1 MRAVVQRV
9 SSAGVSVDNH
19 TIGEIGQGVVVF
31 LGVARGDTERDADYL
46 SDKIVNLRIF
56 EDSAGKMN
64 LSILDI
70 SGEMLVVSQFTLLAD
85 CRKGRRPS
93 FIDAAGFEE
102 ADELYEYFV
111 KRARRQI
118 KKVATGQFRTM
129 MNVTLVNNGPV
140 TMILESIKKQA
151 MVMHEQGE

>member
-1 MRAVVQRV
+1 VRAVVQRV
-9 SSAGVSVDNH
+9 SSAGVSVDNQRV
-19 TIGEIGQGVVVF
+19 GAIGQGVVVF

-56 EDSAGKMN
+56 KDSNGKMN
-64 LSILDI
+64 LSLLDI

-102 ADELYEYFV
+102 ADGLYEYFV
-111 KRARRQI
+111 KRARRHI
-118 KKVATGQFRTM
+118 KKVATGRFRAM
-129 MNVTLVNNGPV
+129 MEVALVNSGPV
-140 TMILESIKKQA
+140 TMILESTKKTGGDYE
-151 MVMHEQGE
+151 HKG

>member
-19 TIGEIGQGVVVF
+19 MIGEIGQGVVVF
-31 LGVARGDTERDADYL
+31 LGVAQGDTERDADYL
-46 SDKIVNLRIF
+46 SDKIINLRIF
-56 EDSAGKMN
+56 EDSKGKMN
-64 LSILDI
+64 LSLLDM

-93 FIDAAGFEE
+93 FIAAAGFEQ

-111 KRARRQI
+111 ERAQRHI
-118 KKVATGQFRTM
+118 KKVATGQFRAM
-129 MNVTLVNNGPV
+129 MKVTLVNNGPV
-140 TMILESIKKQA
+140 TMILESAKKTGNGD
-151 MVMHEQGE
+151 V

>member
-1 MRAVVQRV
+1 MRAVAQRV

-19 TIGEIGQGVVVF
+19 TIGEIGRGVVVF

-56 EDSAGKMN
+56 EDSDGKMN
-64 LSILDI
+64 LSLLDI

-85 CRKGRRPS
+85 CRQGRRPS
-93 FIDAAGFEE
+93 FTDAAGFEE

-111 KRARRQI
+111 KRARRYI
-118 KKVATGQFRTM
+118 KKVATGQFRAM
-129 MNVTLVNNGPV
+129 MEVDLVNSGPV
-140 TMILESIKKQA
+140 TMILESTKITGGDYEHKR
-151 MVMHEQGE
+151 